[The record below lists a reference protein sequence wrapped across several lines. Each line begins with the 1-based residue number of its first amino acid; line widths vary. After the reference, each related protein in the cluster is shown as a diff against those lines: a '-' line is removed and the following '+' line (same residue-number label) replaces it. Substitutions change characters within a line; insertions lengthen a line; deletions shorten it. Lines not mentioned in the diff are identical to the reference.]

1 MVEPPIMDALR
12 NKRSEVAGL
21 VKDLEQHLVKHHA
34 SLSHLDA
41 TMRLFDTSLFD
52 TNIDAGELAPNHQQA
67 ITTGLRHGEC
77 LRLIYDA
84 LRDAP
89 QPLTTRE
96 LAERIMEMKSMP
108 STDAAR
114 RELIQKAILK
124 SLRHAKGTITR
135 IESKGVVSWQIHQA
149 ARARCQ

>member
-21 VKDLEQHLVKHHA
+21 VKDLEQLLVKHRA
-34 SLSHLDA
+34 SLLHLDA
-41 TMRLFDTSLFD
+41 TMRLFD
-52 TNIDAGELAPNHQQA
+52 TNIDAGELASNQQRA

-96 LAERIMEMKSMP
+96 LAERIIEVKAMP

-114 RELIQKAILK
+114 RELIQKAILN